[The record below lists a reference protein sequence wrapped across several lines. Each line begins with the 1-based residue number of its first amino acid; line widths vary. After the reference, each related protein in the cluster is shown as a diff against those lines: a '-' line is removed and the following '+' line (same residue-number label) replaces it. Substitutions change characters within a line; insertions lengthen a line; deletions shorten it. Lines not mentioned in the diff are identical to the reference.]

1 MFGPNLKS
9 IDSFTLQ
16 WLQFRTVWCIA
27 CYCINLIAY
36 SAPYWI
42 ALGST
47 WSSCPKEGQLS
58 GVSNHVLN
66 IQCIIVACCL
76 AQTSSIPVLEGCRS
90 TAVDVSIHP
99 SHLLWELADPRF
111 IMIYNVCRRKEKD
124 EGRREEAHGT
134 FRSQGAIGQR
144 ARRRVGGG

>member
-1 MFGPNLKS
+1 MFGPNLKG

-36 SAPYWI
+36 SAPYWT

-47 WSSCPKEGQLS
+47 WSSCPKGRQLS

-66 IQCIIVACCL
+66 IQCIIVACRL

-90 TAVDVSIHP
+90 TAVDVCIHP

-111 IMIYNVCRRKEKD
+111 IMFAGEKKKTRAAERRRMAHSGRKEPLAN
-124 EGRREEAHGT
+124 EL
-134 FRSQGAIGQR
+134 
-144 ARRRVGGG
+144 VGG